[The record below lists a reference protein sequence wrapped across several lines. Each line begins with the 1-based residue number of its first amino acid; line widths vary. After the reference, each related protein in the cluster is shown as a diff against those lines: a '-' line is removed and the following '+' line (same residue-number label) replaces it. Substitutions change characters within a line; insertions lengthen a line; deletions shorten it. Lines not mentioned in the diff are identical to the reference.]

1 MTGKGCYFL
10 RCLPPGTAVNE
21 KNHNDGEVLF
31 GEVNENSVGTLNT
44 LINNIYKPLVDKL
57 PVDDWGVCETDQ
69 KREFA
74 VVFDKFAKELQEALR
89 SLSSNI
95 TLEKYPTKHE
105 EQVRNFTGSIRGS
118 GNQDML
124 DDFKRIFAE
133 WGEKIEAAL
142 VETSEQQKV
151 GDTQGPRDELEYW
164 KMRMRN
170 LTCVSEELRSKKCRD
185 VLGVL
190 EATSA
195 NEASRHSDSGIY
207 LLLSN
212 WRSIELRVTEN
223 LNEAKDNVKYL

>member
-1 MTGKGCYFL
+1 M
-10 RCLPPGTAVNE
+10 
-21 KNHNDGEVLF
+21 DGEVLF

-74 VVFDKFAKELQEALR
+74 AVFDKFAKELSEALR
-89 SLSSNI
+89 SLSANI
-95 TLEKYPTKHE
+95 TLEKYPAEYENH
-105 EQVRNFTGSIRGS
+105 VRNFNVNTRGNS
-118 GNQDML
+118 EML
-124 DDFKRIFAE
+124 DAFKRIFAE
-133 WGEKIEAAL
+133 WAEKIEAAL
-142 VETSEQQKV
+142 QETSEQQKV
-151 GDTQGPRDELEYW
+151 TDSQGPRDELEYW
-164 KMRMRN
+164 KGRMRN